1 MKRTRI
7 LVATLTL
14 SLLTIALASSATTTR
29 TAKAQDACAIC
40 QGKVQALYDA
50 CADLYGETAYCG
62 DLFNDGIVYCYSTVC
77 EL

>member
-14 SLLTIALASSATTTR
+14 SLLTIALASSSTTTR
-29 TAKAQDACAIC
+29 TAKANDPCTDC
-40 QGKVQALYDA
+40 QVKVNALYNA

-62 DLFNDGIVYCYSTVC
+62 DIYNDGVVFCYATVC
-77 EL
+77 EQ

>member
-7 LVATLTL
+7 FVATL
-14 SLLTIALASSATTTR
+14 SLFVLTIVLSSSSTTTR
-29 TAKAQDACAIC
+29 PVKAQDACTIC

-50 CADLYGETAYCG
+50 CADLYGETQYCG
-62 DLFNDGIVYCYSTVC
+62 NLFNDGIVYCYSTVC